1 MSSSARLTFDPIQRA
16 GELWD
21 ERIGDATAMRL
32 ATSLMR
38 VQQMVLAALDAAV
51 RPHGITFARYEV
63 LVLLSF
69 SRSGSLPLSKVGERL
84 MVHPTSVT
92 NLIDRLEAQGLV
104 TRTTDATDRRRTL
117 AALTPAG
124 RRVLKR
130 ATRALTDI
138 EFAVGSLDPADQEK
152 AYELLR
158 GLRAA
163 DFDEPPA
170 GIGSGRASAS

>member
-1 MSSSARLTFDPIQRA
+1 MTGPRLAFDPIQRA
-16 GELWD
+16 GELWG

-32 ATSLMR
+32 ATSIMR

-51 RPHGITFARYEV
+51 RPYGITFARYEV

-104 TRTTDATDRRRTL
+104 DRTTDAADRRRTL
-117 AALTPAG
+117 ASLTPDG
-124 RRVLKR
+124 KRVLKR

-138 EFAVGSLDPADQEK
+138 EFAVGSLDPDEQEQ
-152 AYELLR
+152 AYDLLR
-158 GLRAA
+158 SLRSA
-163 DFDEPPA
+163 DFED
-170 GIGSGRASAS
+170 

>member
-1 MSSSARLTFDPIQRA
+1 MTTTARLAFDPIERA
-16 GELWD
+16 GELWG

-32 ATSLMR
+32 ATSIMR

-51 RPHGITFARYEV
+51 KPLGITFARYEV

-69 SRSGSLPLSKVGERL
+69 SRTGSLPLSKVGERL

-92 NLIDRLEAQGLV
+92 NLVDRLEAQGLV
-104 TRTTDATDRRRTL
+104 ARAVDPTDRRRIL
-117 AALTPAG
+117 ASLTPEG
-124 RRVLKR
+124 KRVLKR

-138 EFAVGSLDPADQEK
+138 DFAVGTLDATDQER

-158 GLRAA
+158 GLRSA
-163 DFDEPPA
+163 DFE
-170 GIGSGRASAS
+170 G

>member
-1 MSSSARLTFDPIQRA
+1 MSTTARLAFDPIERA
-16 GELWD
+16 GELWG
-21 ERIGDATAMRL
+21 EHIGDATAMRL
-32 ATSLMR
+32 ATSIMR
-38 VQQMVLAALDAAV
+38 VQQVVLAALDAALK
-51 RPHGITFARYEV
+51 PFGITFARYEV

-104 TRTTDATDRRRTL
+104 ARTVDAADRRRIL
-117 AALTPAG
+117 ASLTPAG

-130 ATRALTDI
+130 ATVALTDI
-138 EFAVGSLDPADQEK
+138 EFAVGTLDVDDQEK

-158 GLRAA
+158 SLRSD
-163 DFDEPPA
+163 DFD
-170 GIGSGRASAS
+170 

>member
-1 MSSSARLTFDPIQRA
+1 MTTAPRMTFDPIERA
-16 GELWD
+16 GELWG
-21 ERIGDATAMRL
+21 ERIGDAGAMRL
-32 ATSLMR
+32 ATSIMR
-38 VQQMVLAALDAAV
+38 VQQLVLASLDAAV
-51 RPHGITFARYEV
+51 KPFGITFARYEV

-69 SRSGSLPLSKVGERL
+69 SRAGHLPLSLIGERL

-104 TRTTDATDRRRTL
+104 TRTTDAADRRRTL

-130 ATRALTDI
+130 ATAALTDI
-138 EFAVGSLDPADQEK
+138 EFAVGTLDAADQEQ

-158 GLRAA
+158 SLRSA
-163 DFDEPPA
+163 DFD
-170 GIGSGRASAS
+170 G

>member
-1 MSSSARLTFDPIQRA
+1 
-16 GELWD
+16 
-21 ERIGDATAMRL
+21 MRL
-32 ATSLMR
+32 ATSIMR

-51 RPHGITFARYEV
+51 KPFGITFARYEV

-69 SRSGSLPLSKVGERL
+69 SRTGSLPLSKVGERL

-104 TRTTDATDRRRTL
+104 VRTIDAADRRRIL
-117 AALTPAG
+117 ASLTAEG

-130 ATRALTDI
+130 ATAALTDI
-138 EFAVGSLDPADQEK
+138 EFAVGTLDAADQEK

-158 GLRAA
+158 SLRSG
-163 DFDEPPA
+163 DFED
-170 GIGSGRASAS
+170 